1 MVSMKFSLSK
11 IAIVLKLIK
20 LTRTEARRGIDIS
33 DVNLNAWPEPGD
45 LADFLAGLNVVVME
59 QDEDGELH
67 PADVHVASDN
77 TEAVPVV

>member
-1 MVSMKFSLSK
+1 MKFSD
-11 IAIVLKLIK
+11 A
-20 LTRTEARRGIDIS
+20 
-33 DVNLNAWPEPGD
+33 NLNAWPESGD
-45 LADFLAGLNVVVME
+45 LADFLAGLNIVVME

>member
-1 MVSMKFSLSK
+1 LKFSD
-11 IAIVLKLIK
+11 A
-20 LTRTEARRGIDIS
+20 
-33 DVNLNAWPEPGD
+33 NLNAWPESGD
-45 LADFLAGLNVVVME
+45 LADFLAGLNIVVME